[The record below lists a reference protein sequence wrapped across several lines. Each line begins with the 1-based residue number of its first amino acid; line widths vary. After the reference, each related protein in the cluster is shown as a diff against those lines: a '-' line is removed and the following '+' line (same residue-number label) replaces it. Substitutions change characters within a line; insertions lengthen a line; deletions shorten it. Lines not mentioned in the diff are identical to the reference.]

1 MRNRLHT
8 LGLAVALLATGS
20 AVNAQNIDL
29 NQANSTVVWRGSA
42 NDMAGVVLD
51 QGEVSGNNSSRDL
64 VIGAPGNGTV
74 GHVYI
79 VANGNTRTGMANL
92 SLADAILTG
101 AVAGDRFGAA
111 VATGNILN
119 TDGSF
124 PRNLLVAAPQANGGA
139 GAVYLFPA
147 GTSLSGNA
155 TVNASAAQYV
165 INGAPGDLLGTS
177 LATGDL
183 NNDGRREIIMGAPGN
198 GRIYIINGA
207 AGLSGT
213 RNLASQPAD
222 AVAAGAGYGSVVT
235 AGDVTGDTIYD
246 MLVGT
251 TAQNAAYLYRGR
263 TGALPAS
270 LNPDAVFTG
279 NPGDQAGASVRL
291 GDVDSDGI
299 RDVQIGAPSSDG
311 PGNGRPDAGAIYILW
326 GSATLVSRAL
336 SAADVTVYGESPG
349 NLLGTF
355 FNYGDVNRDTPDD
368 LVMNASAGGGASQ
381 LQVYYGRSRGTYGV
395 SIGGGRRVVDLA
407 TGILDRRIVGDA
419 TVGVIA
425 STQVYELTGEGARDI
440 IAGVPSASSNM
451 GYVYFTL
458 SPRMKLSSSSLT
470 FRVRESTVEG
480 TAVEVR
486 NVSSINITWTATS
499 NQPWLIVHNPNGSSV
514 NTSSGAFGVQVSAAG
529 RTPGTYT
536 GTVSVSSTSIHLDMT
551 QTLTVTMIVRP
562 LTAGP
567 LDFDGD
573 AKAEITVFRPS
584 NGTWYLRNS
593 STGFQTATTFVWGVN
608 GDVPVP
614 GDYDGDRIIDVAV
627 YRPSSGH
634 WFFLK
639 SSTNYATAGTY
650 QWGSTGDVPLPGDYD
665 GDGRTDIAIYRPSTG
680 TWYILKSSSN
690 FTAGDGRVWGAAGD
704 RPVPGDYDEDGKID
718 IAVYRPSSGHWFI
731 LLSTTNYTTW
741 YTIQWGNTGDVMVPA
756 DYDGDQK
763 MDIAVYRPSNGTW
776 YILTSSSGYTAG
788 WGYVLGAGAD
798 VPVPADFDGDGRADL
813 AVYRPSS
820 GHWFLLLSSTN
831 YTTGGTY
838 QWGGNAGDVPGDRK
852 SVV

>member
-1 MRNRLHT
+1 M
-8 LGLAVALLATGS
+8 GLAAALLAAGS
-20 AVNAQNIDL
+20 AVYAQNIDL
-29 NQANSTVVWRGSA
+29 NQANSTVVWQGSA

-51 QGEVSGNNSSRDL
+51 QGEVSGNNGSRDL
-64 VIGAPGNGTV
+64 VIGAPGTGSSA
-74 GHVYI
+74 GRVYI
-79 VANGNTRTGMANL
+79 IANGNTRTGLANL

-101 AVAGDRFGAA
+101 TTAGDRFGAA

-119 TDGSF
+119 PEGTP
-124 PRNLLVAAPQANGGA
+124 PRNLLVAAPEANGGA

-147 GTSLSGNA
+147 GSAFTGGA
-155 TVNASAAQYV
+155 TVAASAAQYV
-165 INGAPGDLLGTS
+165 INGAPGDKLGTS

-183 NNDGRREIIMGAPGN
+183 NNDGRREIIMGAPGS
-198 GRIYIINGA
+198 GRIYIIYGA

-222 AVAAGAGYGSVVT
+222 AIAAGAGYGSVVT

-279 NPGDQAGASVRL
+279 NPGDQAGASIRL
-291 GDVDSDGI
+291 GDLDSDNI
-299 RDVQIGAPSSDG
+299 RDVAIGAPLSDG
-311 PGNGRPDAGAIYILW
+311 PGNGRPDAGAIYVLW
-326 GSATLVSRAL
+326 GSATLASRAL

-368 LVMNASAGGGASQ
+368 LVMSASAGGGASQ
-381 LQVYYGRSRGTYGV
+381 LQVYYGRGRGTFGV

-407 TGILDRRIVGDA
+407 TGILDRRIVGNA
-419 TVGVIA
+419 AVGVIA

-458 SPRMKLSSSSLT
+458 SPRMRLSSSSLT

-480 TAVEVR
+480 TAIEVR

-499 NQPWLIVHNPNGSSV
+499 NQPWLLVHNPNGASV

-536 GTVSVSSTSIHLDMT
+536 GTVSVRSTSIHLDMM

-573 AKAEITVFRPS
+573 ARAEMIIYRPS
-584 NGTWYLRNS
+584 AGTWYMRTSTTNYTG
-593 STGFQTATTFVWGVN
+593 STGFVWGAS
-608 GDVPVP
+608 GDIPVP
-614 GDYDGDRIIDVAV
+614 GDYDGDRIVDVAV
-627 YRPSSGH
+627 YRPQGGY
-634 WFFLK
+634 WFFLM
-639 SSTNYATAGTY
+639 STTNYSTWGTY
-650 QWGSTGDVPLPGDYD
+650 QWGSTGDIPMPGEYD
-665 GDGRTDIAIYRPSTG
+665 GDARTDIAVYRPSNG
-680 TWYILKSSSN
+680 TWYILKSSTN
-690 FTAGDGRVWGAAGD
+690 FTQADGRVWGAPGD

-718 IAVYRPSSGHWFI
+718 LGVYRPSSGHWFI
-731 LLSTTNYTTW
+731 LLSSTNYATW
-741 YTIQWGNTGDVMVPA
+741 LTIQWGNTGDVLVPS

-763 MDIAVYRPSNGTW
+763 TDLAVFRPSNGTW
-776 YILTSSSGYTAG
+776 YILSSSSGYTAG
-788 WGYVLGAGAD
+788 AGYVLGGGTD
-798 VPVPADFDGDGRADL
+798 VPMPADYDGDGRSDL
-813 AVYRPSS
+813 AVYRQS
-820 GHWFLLLSSTN
+820 GGLWFLLLSSSG
-831 YTTGGTY
+831 YTSGATL
-838 QWGGNAGDVPGDRK
+838 QWGGAAGDIPVSTLGRIQ
-852 SVV
+852 